1 MFILYTDTL
10 HNRFIFPLGKSLIC
24 WKIGFS
30 AKECFSSKSLAFQEF
45 RFLFLDLQ
53 KVKQMRSIA
62 THDILR
68 LGMTFR
74 PLSTSTIFWELG
86 YYTWITNSASQ

>member
-1 MFILYTDTL
+1 
-10 HNRFIFPLGKSLIC
+10 
-24 WKIGFS
+24 
-30 AKECFSSKSLAFQEF
+30 
-45 RFLFLDLQ
+45 
-53 KVKQMRSIA
+53 MRSIA